1 MPTPRRIS
9 RDAVLA
15 AALRVADSEGV
26 DALSMRRLGEELGV
40 EAMALYKHLPNKNAI
55 LDGVYEAVLSEVE
68 VPVQMADTREAI
80 RLAAHSFRQAARRHP
95 RVFPSI
101 AVRPVGGV
109 MGLAVIDGV
118 SQLLLRAGLRP
129 AAAIDAY
136 RALDAYIIGFALLDI
151 AHVGPPPTLPN
162 LDAYPAVRRLS
173 RLSATMDLDSVFDRG
188 LNVLLDSF
196 VKASPTARER
206 RSKRSGEKA
215 RKA

>member
-118 SQLLLRAGLRP
+118 SQLSQAPAIPADVHGILRGQAAGQCKRAGSSSIPKQFRR
-129 AAAIDAY
+129 AAC
-136 RALDAYIIGFALLDI
+136 GQQ
-151 AHVGPPPTLPN
+151 
-162 LDAYPAVRRLS
+162 
-173 RLSATMDLDSVFDRG
+173 SAG
-188 LNVLLDSF
+188 
-196 VKASPTARER
+196 
-206 RSKRSGEKA
+206 
-215 RKA
+215 